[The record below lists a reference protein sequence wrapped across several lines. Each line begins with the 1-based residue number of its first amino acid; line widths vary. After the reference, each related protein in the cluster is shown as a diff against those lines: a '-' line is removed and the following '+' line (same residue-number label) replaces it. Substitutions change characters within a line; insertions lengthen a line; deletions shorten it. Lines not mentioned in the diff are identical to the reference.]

1 MSIDGVQLRR
11 LPSGLVNRIAAGE
24 VVERPAAIVKELVE
38 NALDAGATR
47 IDVTLGEG
55 GRTLVSVADDGIGMG
70 PDELALAIERHATSK
85 LPDDDL
91 VHIETL
97 GFRGEA
103 LPSIGAVARLSLT
116 SRQRDADAA
125 WRIRVEGGAIT
136 GPEPGSRAPGTTAE
150 ARDLFFAT
158 PARLK
163 FLRSARSESQASAGI
178 LRRLALARA
187 EIAFRLEDSGRQ
199 ILNLPADNG
208 DLSSARL
215 NRATAVIGRDF
226 GANALSIEAEREGIR
241 LTGHAS
247 APGYDRGNGLA
258 QYFYVNGRPVQ
269 DPVLLS
275 AARAAYADIL
285 PRGRFPGLA
294 LFLDVPPEAVDV
306 NVHPAKTEV
315 RFREP
320 SMVRGM
326 VISALKHALT
336 DAGFATG
343 TTASENALGA
353 WRTPRPGLSVGK
365 SAGYGGYRPQ
375 HPYSALAASAAHFQ
389 QPLDQN
395 AAFTPTARMDETSR
409 NASVGDHPLGA
420 ARAQLHSSYIVAQ
433 TSSGIVLVDQHA
445 AHERLVYERLKAARA
460 AGGVNRQM
468 LLIPEV
474 VELDQVASAA
484 LLEEASALAE
494 LGLVLEAFGPGALLV
509 RETPAL
515 LGEVDAQA
523 LVRDLADEVQ
533 SAGGAEPLLE
543 RLDLVAATM
552 ACHGSVRAGRALN
565 QAEMDALLREMEVT
579 PNAGRCNH
587 GRPTY
592 IKLELADIERL
603 FHRR

>member
-1 MSIDGVQLRR
+1 MSKNGVLVRR

-24 VVERPAAIVKELVE
+24 VVERPAAVVKELVE

-91 VHIETL
+91 VHIGTL

-103 LPSIGAVARLSLT
+103 LPSIGAVARLTLT
-116 SRQRDADAA
+116 SRQRDGDAA
-125 WRIRVEGGAIT
+125 WRIRVDGGAVT
-136 GPEPGSRAPGTTAE
+136 GPEPASRAPGTTAE

-163 FLRSARSESQASAGI
+163 FLRSARSESQASADI

-199 ILNLPADNG
+199 MLNLPADNG
-208 DLSSARL
+208 DLFSARL
-215 NRATAVIGRDF
+215 NRATAVIGREF
-226 GANALSIEAEREGIR
+226 GAHALPIDAEREGIQ

-258 QYFYVNGRPVQ
+258 QYFFVNGRPVR
-269 DPVLLS
+269 DPVLLG

-320 SMVRGM
+320 GMVRGM
-326 VISALKHALT
+326 VISALKHALAA
-336 DAGFATG
+336 AGFATSA
-343 TTASENALGA
+343 TASEAALGA
-353 WRTPRPGLSVGK
+353 WRAPMPGQ
-365 SAGYGGYRPQ
+365 SAGYSGYRPQ
-375 HPYSALAASAAHFQ
+375 HPSAGLAESAAHFQ
-389 QPLDQN
+389 QPLDQT
-395 AAFTPTARMDETSR
+395 AAFPPTARMDEPSVDEP
-409 NASVGDHPLGA
+409 VGDHPLGA
-420 ARAQLHSSYIVAQ
+420 ARAQLHSAYIVAQ
-433 TSSGIVLVDQHA
+433 TSRGIVLVDQHA

-474 VELDQVASAA
+474 VELDQVAAAA
-484 LLEEASALAE
+484 LLEEAPALAE

-523 LVRDLADEVQ
+523 LVRNLADEVQ

-543 RLDLVAATM
+543 RLDHVAATM
-552 ACHGSVRAGRALN
+552 ACHGSVRAGRTLN

-592 IKLELADIERL
+592 IELDLADIERL

>member
-1 MSIDGVQLRR
+1 MSKDGVVLRR

-24 VVERPAAIVKELVE
+24 VVERPAAVVKELVE

-47 IDVTLGEG
+47 IDVTLGDG
-55 GRTLVSVADDGIGMG
+55 GRTLVSVSDNGIGMG
-70 PDELALAIERHATSK
+70 PDELTLAIERHATSK

-103 LPSIGAVARLSLT
+103 LPSIGAVARLTLT

-125 WRIRVEGGAIT
+125 WRIRVDGGAVI
-136 GPEPGSRAPGTTAE
+136 GPEPASRAPGTTAE

-163 FLRSARSESQASAGI
+163 FLRSARSESQASADI

-199 ILNLPADNG
+199 MLNLTADNG
-208 DLSSARL
+208 DLFSARL
-215 NRATAVIGRDF
+215 NRATAVIGREF
-226 GANALSIEAEREGIR
+226 GAHALSIEAEREGIR

-258 QYFYVNGRPVQ
+258 QYFFVNGRPVR
-269 DPVLLS
+269 DPVLLG

-320 SMVRGM
+320 GMVRGM
-326 VISALKHALT
+326 VISALKYALAA
-336 DAGFATG
+336 AGFATG
-343 TTASENALGA
+343 ATASEAALGA
-353 WRTPRPGLSVGK
+353 WRAPAPGLS
-365 SAGYGGYRPQ
+365 AGYSGYRPQ
-375 HPYSALAASAAHFQ
+375 HPSAGLAESAAHFQ

-395 AAFTPTARMDETSR
+395 ASFPPTARMDEP
-409 NASVGDHPLGA
+409 SVNEPVGNHPLGA
-420 ARAQLHSSYIVAQ
+420 ARAQLHSAYIVAQ
-433 TSSGIVLVDQHA
+433 TSSGVVLVDQHA
-445 AHERLVYERLKAARA
+445 AHERLVYERLKAARV

-474 VELDQVASAA
+474 VELDQVAASA
-484 LLEEASALAE
+484 LLEEAPALSE

-543 RLDLVAATM
+543 RLDHVAATM

-592 IKLELADIERL
+592 IELEIADIERL

>member
-1 MSIDGVQLRR
+1 MSKDGVVLRR
-11 LPSGLVNRIAAGE
+11 LPSSLVNRIAAGE
-24 VVERPAAIVKELVE
+24 VVERPAAVVKELVE

-55 GRTLVSVADDGIGMG
+55 GRTLVSVADNGIGMG

-103 LPSIGAVARLSLT
+103 LPSIGAVARLTLT

-125 WRIRVEGGAIT
+125 WRIRVDAGAVT
-136 GPEPGSRAPGTTAE
+136 GPEPASRAPGTTAE

-163 FLRSARSESQASAGI
+163 FLRSARSESQASADI

-199 ILNLPADNG
+199 MLNLPADNG
-208 DLSSARL
+208 DLFSARL
-215 NRATAVIGRDF
+215 NRATAVIGREF

-258 QYFYVNGRPVQ
+258 QYFFVNGRPVR
-269 DPVLLS
+269 DPVLLG

-294 LFLDVPPEAVDV
+294 LFLEVPPEAVDV

-320 SMVRGM
+320 GMVRGM
-326 VISALKHALT
+326 VISALKHALAA
-336 DAGFATG
+336 AGFATDA
-343 TTASENALGA
+343 TASEAALGA
-353 WRTPRPGLSVGK
+353 WRAPAPGLS
-365 SAGYGGYRPQ
+365 AGYSGYRPQ
-375 HPYSALAASAAHFQ
+375 HPSAGLAESAAHFQ

-395 AAFTPTARMDETSR
+395 ASFPPTARMDEP
-409 NASVGDHPLGA
+409 SVNEPAGNHPLGA
-420 ARAQLHSSYIVAQ
+420 ARAQLHSAYIVAQ
-433 TSSGIVLVDQHA
+433 TSSGVVLVDQHA

-474 VELDQVASAA
+474 VELDQVAASA
-484 LLEEASALAE
+484 LLEEAPALSE

-543 RLDLVAATM
+543 RLDHVAATM
-552 ACHGSVRAGRALN
+552 ACHSSVRAGRTLN

-592 IKLELADIERL
+592 IELDLADIERL

>member
-1 MSIDGVQLRR
+1 MSKDGVVLRR

-24 VVERPAAIVKELVE
+24 VVERPAAVVKELVE

-47 IDVTLGEG
+47 IDVTLGDG
-55 GRTLVSVADDGIGMG
+55 GRTLVSVSDNGIGMG
-70 PDELALAIERHATSK
+70 PDELTLAIERHATSK

-103 LPSIGAVARLSLT
+103 LPSIGAVARLTLT

-125 WRIRVEGGAIT
+125 WRIRVDGGAVI
-136 GPEPGSRAPGTTAE
+136 GPEPASRAPGTTAE

-163 FLRSARSESQASAGI
+163 FLRSARSESQASADI

-199 ILNLPADNG
+199 MLNLTADNG
-208 DLSSARL
+208 DLFSARL
-215 NRATAVIGRDF
+215 NRATAVIGREF
-226 GANALSIEAEREGIR
+226 GAHALSIEAEREGIR

-258 QYFYVNGRPVQ
+258 QYFFVNGRPVR
-269 DPVLLS
+269 DPVLLG

-320 SMVRGM
+320 GMVRGM
-326 VISALKHALT
+326 VISALKYALAT
-336 DAGFATG
+336 AGFATG
-343 TTASENALGA
+343 ATASEAALGA
-353 WRTPRPGLSVGK
+353 WRAPAPGLS
-365 SAGYGGYRPQ
+365 AGYSGYRPQ
-375 HPYSALAASAAHFQ
+375 HPSAGLAESAAHFQ

-395 AAFTPTARMDETSR
+395 ASFPPTARMDEP
-409 NASVGDHPLGA
+409 SVNEPVGNHPLGA
-420 ARAQLHSSYIVAQ
+420 ARAQLHSAYIVAQ
-433 TSSGIVLVDQHA
+433 TSSGVVLVDQHA
-445 AHERLVYERLKAARA
+445 AHERLVYERLKAARV

-474 VELDQVASAA
+474 VELDQVAASA
-484 LLEEASALAE
+484 LLEEAPALSE

-543 RLDLVAATM
+543 RLDHVAATM

-592 IKLELADIERL
+592 IELEIADIERL

>member
-1 MSIDGVQLRR
+1 MTQNTFQLRR
-11 LPSGLVNRIAAGE
+11 LPSGLVNQIAAGE
-24 VVERPAAIVKELVE
+24 VVERPAAVVKELVE
-38 NALDAGATR
+38 NALDAGAKR

-55 GRTLVSVADDGIGMG
+55 GRTLISVADDGVGVG
-70 PDELALAIERHATSK
+70 PDELSLAIERHATSK

-91 VHIETL
+91 VNIETL

-103 LPSIGAVARLSLT
+103 LPSIGAVARLTLT
-116 SRQRDADAA
+116 SRQRNADSA
-125 WRIRVEGGAIT
+125 WRIRVEGGAVT
-136 GPEPGSRAPGTTAE
+136 RPEPASRAPGTTAE

-163 FLRSARSESQASAGI
+163 FLRSARSESQACADI

-199 ILNLPADNG
+199 MLNLPADNG
-208 DLSSARL
+208 DLFSARL
-215 NRATAVIGRDF
+215 NRATAIISREF
-226 GANALSIEAEREGIR
+226 GAHALAIEAEREGIKIS
-241 LTGHAS
+241 GHAS

-258 QYFYVNGRPVQ
+258 QYFFVNGRPVR
-269 DPVLLS
+269 DPVLLG

-285 PRGRFPGLA
+285 PRGRFPALA

-315 RFREP
+315 RFREAG
-320 SMVRGM
+320 MVRGM
-326 VISALKHALT
+326 VISALKHALAA
-336 DAGFATG
+336 AGFATG
-343 TTASENALGA
+343 ATASDAALGA
-353 WRTPRPGLSVGK
+353 WRAPELNSQPGF
-365 SAGYGGYRPQ
+365 GGYRAQ
-375 HPYSALAASAAHFQ
+375 HPSAAMAESGAQFQ
-389 QPLDQN
+389 QPLDQS
-395 AAFTPTARMDETSR
+395 AAFPPTARVEPIAPNAPDE
-409 NASVGDHPLGA
+409 DHPLGA
-420 ARAQLHSSYIVAQ
+420 ARAQLHSAYIVAQ
-433 TSSGIVLVDQHA
+433 TSGGVVLVDQHA

-474 VELDQVASAA
+474 VELDQVAAAA
-484 LLEEASALAE
+484 LLEEAPALNE
-494 LGLVLEAFGPGALLV
+494 LGLVLEAFGPGAVLV

-523 LVRDLADEVQ
+523 LLRDLADEVQ

-543 RLDLVAATM
+543 RLDHVAATM

-592 IKLELADIERL
+592 IELDLADIERL

>member
-1 MSIDGVQLRR
+1 MSKDGVVLRR

-24 VVERPAAIVKELVE
+24 VVERPAAVVKELVE

-47 IDVTLGEG
+47 IDVTLGDG
-55 GRTLVSVADDGIGMG
+55 GRTLVSVSDNGIGMG
-70 PDELALAIERHATSK
+70 PDELTLAIERHATSK

-103 LPSIGAVARLSLT
+103 LPSIGAVARLTLT

-125 WRIRVEGGAIT
+125 WRIRVDGGAVI
-136 GPEPGSRAPGTTAE
+136 GPELASRAPGTTAE

-163 FLRSARSESQASAGI
+163 FLRSARSESQASADI

-199 ILNLPADNG
+199 MLNLTADNG
-208 DLSSARL
+208 DLFSARL
-215 NRATAVIGRDF
+215 NRATAVIGREF
-226 GANALSIEAEREGIR
+226 GAHALSIEAEREGIR

-258 QYFYVNGRPVQ
+258 QYFFVNGRPVR
-269 DPVLLS
+269 DPVLLG

-320 SMVRGM
+320 GMVRGM
-326 VISALKHALT
+326 VISALKHALAA
-336 DAGFATG
+336 AGFATG
-343 TTASENALGA
+343 ATASEAALGA
-353 WRTPRPGLSVGK
+353 WRAPAPGLSARY
-365 SAGYGGYRPQ
+365 SGYRPQ
-375 HPYSALAASAAHFQ
+375 HPSAGLAESAAHFQ

-395 AAFTPTARMDETSR
+395 ASFPPTARMDEP
-409 NASVGDHPLGA
+409 SVNEPVGNHPLGA
-420 ARAQLHSSYIVAQ
+420 ARAQLHSAYIVAQ
-433 TSSGIVLVDQHA
+433 TSSGVVLVDQHA
-445 AHERLVYERLKAARA
+445 AHERLVYERLKAARV

-474 VELDQVASAA
+474 VELDQVAASA
-484 LLEEASALAE
+484 LLEEAPALSE

-543 RLDLVAATM
+543 RLDHVAATM

-592 IKLELADIERL
+592 IELELADIERL

>member
-1 MSIDGVQLRR
+1 MSKDGVVLRR

-24 VVERPAAIVKELVE
+24 VVERPAAVVKELVE

-47 IDVTLGEG
+47 IDVTLGDG
-55 GRTLVSVADDGIGMG
+55 GRTLVSVSDNGIGMG
-70 PDELALAIERHATSK
+70 PDELTLAIERHATSK

-103 LPSIGAVARLSLT
+103 LPSIGAVARLTLT

-125 WRIRVEGGAIT
+125 WRIRVDGGAVI
-136 GPEPGSRAPGTTAE
+136 GPEPASRAPGTTAE

-163 FLRSARSESQASAGI
+163 FLRSARSESQASADI

-199 ILNLPADNG
+199 MLNLTADNG
-208 DLSSARL
+208 DLFSARL
-215 NRATAVIGRDF
+215 NRATAVIGREF
-226 GANALSIEAEREGIR
+226 GAHALSIEAEREGIR

-258 QYFYVNGRPVQ
+258 QYFFVNGRPVR
-269 DPVLLS
+269 DPVLLG

-285 PRGRFPGLA
+285 PRGRFPGLS

-320 SMVRGM
+320 GMVRGM
-326 VISALKHALT
+326 VISALKYALAA
-336 DAGFATG
+336 AGFATG
-343 TTASENALGA
+343 ATASEAALGA
-353 WRTPRPGLSVGK
+353 WRAPAPGLS
-365 SAGYGGYRPQ
+365 AGYSGYRPQ
-375 HPYSALAASAAHFQ
+375 HPSAGLAESAAHFQ

-395 AAFTPTARMDETSR
+395 ASFPPTARMDEP
-409 NASVGDHPLGA
+409 SVNEPVGNHPLGA
-420 ARAQLHSSYIVAQ
+420 ARAQLHSAYIVAQ
-433 TSSGIVLVDQHA
+433 TSSGVVLVDQHA
-445 AHERLVYERLKAARA
+445 AHERLVYERLKAARV

-474 VELDQVASAA
+474 VELDQVAASA
-484 LLEEASALAE
+484 LLEEAPALSE

-543 RLDLVAATM
+543 RLDHVAATM

-592 IKLELADIERL
+592 IELEIADIERL

>member
-1 MSIDGVQLRR
+1 MSKDGVVLRR
-11 LPSGLVNRIAAGE
+11 LPSGLINRIAAGE
-24 VVERPAAIVKELVE
+24 VVERPAAVVKELVE

-47 IDVTLGEG
+47 IDVTLGDG
-55 GRTLVSVADDGIGMG
+55 GRTLVSVSDNGIGMG
-70 PDELALAIERHATSK
+70 PDELTLAIERHATSK

-103 LPSIGAVARLSLT
+103 LPSIGAVARLTLT

-125 WRIRVEGGAIT
+125 WRIRVDGGAVI
-136 GPEPGSRAPGTTAE
+136 GPEPASRAPGTTAE

-163 FLRSARSESQASAGI
+163 FLRSARSESQASADI

-199 ILNLPADNG
+199 MLNLTADNG
-208 DLSSARL
+208 DLFSARL
-215 NRATAVIGRDF
+215 NRATAVIGREF
-226 GANALSIEAEREGIR
+226 GAHALSIEAEREGIR

-258 QYFYVNGRPVQ
+258 QYFFVNGRPVR
-269 DPVLLS
+269 DPVLLG

-320 SMVRGM
+320 GMVRGM
-326 VISALKHALT
+326 VISALKYALAA
-336 DAGFATG
+336 AGFATG
-343 TTASENALGA
+343 ATASEAALGA
-353 WRTPRPGLSVGK
+353 WRAPAPGLS
-365 SAGYGGYRPQ
+365 AGYSGYRPQ
-375 HPYSALAASAAHFQ
+375 HPSAGLAESAAHFQ

-395 AAFTPTARMDETSR
+395 ASFPPTARMDEP
-409 NASVGDHPLGA
+409 SVNEPVGNHPLGA
-420 ARAQLHSSYIVAQ
+420 ARAQLHSAYIVAQ
-433 TSSGIVLVDQHA
+433 TSSGVVLVDQHA
-445 AHERLVYERLKAARA
+445 AHERLVYERLKAARV

-474 VELDQVASAA
+474 VELDQVAASA
-484 LLEEASALAE
+484 LLEEAPALSE

-543 RLDLVAATM
+543 RLDHVAATM

-592 IKLELADIERL
+592 IEIEIADIERL

>member
-1 MSIDGVQLRR
+1 MSKDGVVLRR

-24 VVERPAAIVKELVE
+24 VVERPAAVVKELVE

-47 IDVTLGEG
+47 IDVTLGDG
-55 GRTLVSVADDGIGMG
+55 GRTLVSVSDNGIGMG
-70 PDELALAIERHATSK
+70 PDELTLAIERHATSK

-103 LPSIGAVARLSLT
+103 LPSIGAVARLTLT

-125 WRIRVEGGAIT
+125 WRIRVDGGAVI
-136 GPEPGSRAPGTTAE
+136 GPEPASRAPGTTAE

-163 FLRSARSESQASAGI
+163 FLRSARSESQASADI

-199 ILNLPADNG
+199 MLNLTADNG
-208 DLSSARL
+208 DLFSARL
-215 NRATAVIGRDF
+215 NRATAEIGREF
-226 GANALSIEAEREGIR
+226 GAHALSIEAEREGIR

-258 QYFYVNGRPVQ
+258 QYFFVNGRPVR
-269 DPVLLS
+269 DPVLLG

-320 SMVRGM
+320 GMVRGM
-326 VISALKHALT
+326 VISALKYALAA
-336 DAGFATG
+336 AGFATG
-343 TTASENALGA
+343 ATASEAALGA
-353 WRTPRPGLSVGK
+353 WRAPAPGLS
-365 SAGYGGYRPQ
+365 AGYSGYRPQ
-375 HPYSALAASAAHFQ
+375 HPSAGLAESAAHFQ

-395 AAFTPTARMDETSR
+395 ASFPPTARMDEP
-409 NASVGDHPLGA
+409 SVNEPVGNHPLGA
-420 ARAQLHSSYIVAQ
+420 ARAQLHSAYIVAQ
-433 TSSGIVLVDQHA
+433 TSSGVVLVDQHA
-445 AHERLVYERLKAARA
+445 AHERLVYERLKAARV

-474 VELDQVASAA
+474 VELDQVAASA
-484 LLEEASALAE
+484 LLEEAPALSE

-543 RLDLVAATM
+543 RLDHVAATM

-592 IKLELADIERL
+592 IELEIADIERL

>member
-1 MSIDGVQLRR
+1 MSKDGVVLRR

-24 VVERPAAIVKELVE
+24 VVERPAAVVKELVE

-47 IDVTLGEG
+47 IDVTLGDG
-55 GRTLVSVADDGIGMG
+55 GRTLVSVSDNGIGMG
-70 PDELALAIERHATSK
+70 PDELTLAIERHATSK

-103 LPSIGAVARLSLT
+103 LPSIGAVARLTLT

-125 WRIRVEGGAIT
+125 WRIRVDGGAVI
-136 GPEPGSRAPGTTAE
+136 GPEPASRAPGTTAE

-163 FLRSARSESQASAGI
+163 FLRSARSESQASADI

-199 ILNLPADNG
+199 MLNLTADNG
-208 DLSSARL
+208 DLFSARL
-215 NRATAVIGRDF
+215 NRATAVIGREF
-226 GANALSIEAEREGIR
+226 GAHALSIEAEREGIR

-258 QYFYVNGRPVQ
+258 QYFFVNGRPVR
-269 DPVLLS
+269 DSVLLG

-320 SMVRGM
+320 GMVRGM
-326 VISALKHALT
+326 VISALKYALAA
-336 DAGFATG
+336 AGFATG
-343 TTASENALGA
+343 ATASEAALGA
-353 WRTPRPGLSVGK
+353 WRAPAPGLS
-365 SAGYGGYRPQ
+365 AGYSGYRPQ
-375 HPYSALAASAAHFQ
+375 HPSAGLAESAAHFQ

-395 AAFTPTARMDETSR
+395 ASFPPTARMDEP
-409 NASVGDHPLGA
+409 SVNEPVGNHPLGA
-420 ARAQLHSSYIVAQ
+420 ARAQLHSAYIVAQ
-433 TSSGIVLVDQHA
+433 TSSGVVLVDQHA
-445 AHERLVYERLKAARA
+445 AHERLVYERLKAARV

-474 VELDQVASAA
+474 VELDQVAASA
-484 LLEEASALAE
+484 LLEEAPALSE

-543 RLDLVAATM
+543 RLDHVAATM

-592 IKLELADIERL
+592 IELEIADIERL